1 MKALIQI
8 GAFIAIAGFIGLTAI
23 GWNQSEKG
31 SPLAA
36 LHEVFDVI
44 KIQVQ
49 GARR

>member
-31 SPLAA
+31 SPI
-36 LHEVFDVI
+36 DVI